1 MWPLQLL
8 TSIVYKKE
16 TAGRSIN
23 GDDDAGRPSLF
34 DDATIELRVP
44 FLIRSGGIRL
54 TDSTASLLSMVR
66 IVIRPLVAY

>member
-8 TSIVYKKE
+8 TTIVYKKE

-23 GDDDAGRPSLF
+23 GDDDAGRPLF